1 MKSLFA
7 EKEPREKRSFRSRL
21 DAKREKRKR
30 SLEKER
36 EERTEEREN
45 AFLFGTEDGE
55 EEEWSLFGRSKESGL
70 KPFDLFA
77 SDESPDE
84 PSYCPPEPHLQPT
97 PPCDDGTMEEEAV
110 DWSIGSLFDE
120 GEEVEEEEDVYIPV
134 KKPTTETSSMTHTS
148 RVATTTT
155 SASISITTTTIAST
169 VSQPIAGGN
178 SEEVAL
184 RKKVAELER
193 LLSEKEKKISWYV
206 FKHQYL

>member
-70 KPFDLFA
+70 KPFDLF
-77 SDESPDE
+77 SSNGSPDE
-84 PSYCPPEPHLQPT
+84 PSYSSPMPHLRPT
-97 PPCDDGTMEEEAV
+97 PPCDEEEAMN
-110 DWSIGSLFDE
+110 WSIGSLFDE
-120 GEEVEEEEDVYIPV
+120 GEEVEEEEDVYTPI
-134 KKPTTETSSMTHTS
+134 KKPAAPTIESSSMTHTS